1 MMRYLKSF
9 NESVDLQDELD
20 ELRDFCQGYLA
31 YLLDDGFR
39 VSIPPNRSRALIR
52 MKGEGMIFLLLP
64 PGRGEIFKFYD
75 VKDDFLPFLHMLVRE
90 YNLFVDKSIIFGL
103 DQQWNGARELLSY
116 DDVLAGEYKRTQDLY
131 YIAIMIKDKK

>member
-9 NESVDLQDELD
+9 NESVDLD

-64 PGRGEIFKFYD
+64 PNRGESFKFYE
-75 VKDDFLPFLHMLVRE
+75 VKDDFIPFLHMLVRE
-90 YNLFVDKSIIFGL
+90 YNLFADKSIIFGL

-131 YIAIMIKDKK
+131 YIAIMIKDRK